1 VTTKDEPTER
11 TRAAVA
17 KEFGV
22 PERKL
27 RDMQEISKHSPAA
40 VAAIRGEPR
49 HYRARRAIRPRRGR
63 APRRRLETIIRL
75 RYTVQIEIGVIRF
88 RNPAARLD
96 RVAMLKCVPH
106 AILEQKHPY
115 SGLIAHRV

>member
-1 VTTKDEPTER
+1 LLAAVAYSVQTRRTEIAKRKRAEKANDVRWHDVASLEDNVTTKDEPTER

-49 HYRARRAIRPRRGR
+49 HNRARRAIRPRR
-63 APRRRLETIIRL
+63 
-75 RYTVQIEIGVIRF
+75 
-88 RNPAARLD
+88 
-96 RVAMLKCVPH
+96 
-106 AILEQKHPY
+106 
-115 SGLIAHRV
+115 